1 MNRSLLWKIIIGI
14 LVVLGFLFLN
24 FRSEKIAVIDFEK
37 VVAGHP
43 QHKRL
48 TQGEAVYKDL
58 VNKRQEQ
65 EVVARTQMRNLMK
78 LHELRDMSERSYL
91 EADFNTRMA
100 EQQVIENE
108 RLEQYYHEAEAEAE
122 EVVGEHKKDLE
133 NEYQLRIFNIRM
145 QMQSLK
151 MTPAEKRNA
160 EKELQAAKDERDQK
174 MQEIENV
181 KMGIIAERMQPRIDE
196 AHASMRE
203 VADGLNQNI
212 MEKLDVSEGKY
223 DKMMNDAPKAIREA
237 LNIMDREIARQGER
251 NQQILD
257 KMTVDIAAAV
267 EKVAK
272 DRRYTV
278 VFKEYKVN
286 VRADDI
292 TEDVIAIMQKENQ
305 EKENK

>member
-1 MNRSLLWKIIIGI
+1 MNRSLLWKIIVGI
-14 LVVLGFLFLN
+14 FVVLGCLFLN
-24 FRSEKIAVIDFEK
+24 FRSDKIAVIDFEK

-48 TQGEAVYKDL
+48 VQGEAVYKSL
-58 VNKRQEQ
+58 VEKRQDQ
-65 EVVARTQMRNLMK
+65 ENVARTQMRNLMK

-108 RLEQYYHEAEAEAE
+108 RLEQYYHEAEADAE
-122 EVVGEHKKDLE
+122 EVVGEHKKELE
-133 NEYQLRIFNIRM
+133 NEYQLRMFNIRM

-151 MTPAEKRNA
+151 LTPEEKRNA
-160 EKELQAAKDERDQK
+160 ERELQSVKGERDQR

-196 AHASMRE
+196 AHANLRE
-203 VADGLNQNI
+203 VADGLNQDI
-212 MEKLDVSEGKY
+212 MEKLGVSEGKY
-223 DKMMNDAPKAIREA
+223 DKMMNDAPKAIKEA
-237 LNIMDREIARQGER
+237 LNIMDREIARQEER
-251 NQQILD
+251 NRQILD
-257 KMTVDIAAAV
+257 KMTVDIASAV

-286 VRADDI
+286 VKADDI
-292 TEDVIAIMQKENQ
+292 TDDVIAVMRKENN
-305 EKENK
+305 EENK